1 MRNRLDPASTAVAA
15 TTGRRLE
22 RSYVAPKKIKS
33 AYDIV
38 A

>member
-1 MRNRLDPASTAVAA
+1 MRNRLDPASAAAA